1 MSLNGKHS
9 KKKKALGIIVH
20 KVHIRYIFV
29 VLDDDEQRFSS
40 ANLATF
46 HKTVSQ
52 MVNSIRL
59 VNFPELFDLKTCP

>member
-1 MSLNGKHS
+1 MENIRR
-9 KKKKALGIIVH
+9 KKKALGIIVH

-52 MVNSIRL
+52 MVNLVRL
-59 VNFPELFDLKTCP
+59 VNFSELFDLKTCP